1 MSWMAQAQEFVKGVR
16 AESEKISW
24 PTPTELRDSTIVVIV
39 TVLLATGG
47 FFTCGAIPAEVGAL
61 VLLFAIAG
69 EVVLGLKA
77 AALALLRPVAQVLE
91 VPRFVRRLPR

>member
-39 TVLLATGG
+39 TVLLISVFIGIIDRGLTFG
-47 FFTCGAIPAEVGAL
+47 VG
-61 VLLFAIAG
+61 LLF
-69 EVVLGLKA
+69 
-77 AALALLRPVAQVLE
+77 R
-91 VPRFVRRLPR
+91 